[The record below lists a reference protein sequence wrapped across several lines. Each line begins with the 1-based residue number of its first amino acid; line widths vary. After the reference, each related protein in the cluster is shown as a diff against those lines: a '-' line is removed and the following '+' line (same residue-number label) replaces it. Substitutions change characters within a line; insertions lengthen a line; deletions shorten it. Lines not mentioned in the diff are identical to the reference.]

1 MIETRFEFSDTAVV
15 VGEYSIAEI
24 RYRRHFKR
32 LYGLDK
38 ESNTSDSKLKLI
50 STSQL
55 KRQMSWTEE
64 RINST
69 LYVAL
74 QLACDSTMATSLV
87 SIGSW

>member
-55 KRQMSWTEE
+55 KRQSWTEE
-64 RINST
+64 RIDST
-69 LYVAL
+69 LYVTL

-87 SIGSW
+87 SIGSR